1 MKRRIIAIDP
11 GTDRSAVVTI
21 DIDGEVHGQILD
33 NHVLESWLE
42 DFHHKK
48 DWCCVV
54 EMIACYGQRVG
65 REVFETCVW
74 IGKFMSAWQ
83 NREIAE
89 PARLVRRDVKM
100 ELCSTNRAND
110 ADIRGALIDLYGPGK
125 AKAVGLKASPGP
137 LYGFK
142 KDMWAALAVAVTF
155 DRMLDRTEVHV
166 KKMGGIG

>member
-1 MKRRIIAIDP
+1 
-11 GTDRSAVVTI
+11 
-21 DIDGEVHGQILD
+21 
-33 NHVLESWLE
+33 
-42 DFHHKK
+42 
-48 DWCCVV
+48 VV

-83 NREIAE
+83 TRTIAE

-100 ELCSTNRAND
+100 ELCATNRAND